1 MSNGLEKLMSF
12 TIINKLAFIDSF
24 SLRFS
29 LDRLVKNLGKDN
41 FKYLVQE
48 LNSDVLDLI
57 NQKEFHP

>member
-12 TIINKLAFIDSF
+12 IIINKLAFIDSF

-29 LDRLVKNLGKDN
+29 LDSLVKNLGKDN
-41 FKYLVQE
+41 FKYLGQE